1 VGGVDEDPLAGQH
14 EAPGGGAQ
22 GGEERQIARGDR
34 LDLDA
39 EREGGA
45 VEHLFEARAVRELE
59 VPAGQLEDAV
69 ERVGRAPLRKLSRK
83 ERFIGPAAE
92 LAEEGKP
99 FDALLDA
106 AEMAFRFQN
115 VDGDEESV
123 ELAKIMKENKPEA
136 VVEKVCGLTSKD
148 KLYPHV
154 VEIVKK
160 VQADA

>member
-1 VGGVDEDPLAGQH
+1 MSETSTLIVGKHGI
-14 EAPGGGAQ
+14 
-22 GGEERQIARGDR
+22 EEQEQKDY
-34 LDLDA
+34 
-39 EREGGA
+39 
-45 VEHLFEARAVRELE
+45 VEKIITRIGNPH
-59 VPAGQLEDAV
+59 LEDAV

-123 ELAKIMKENKPEA
+123 ELAKIMKENKPAA